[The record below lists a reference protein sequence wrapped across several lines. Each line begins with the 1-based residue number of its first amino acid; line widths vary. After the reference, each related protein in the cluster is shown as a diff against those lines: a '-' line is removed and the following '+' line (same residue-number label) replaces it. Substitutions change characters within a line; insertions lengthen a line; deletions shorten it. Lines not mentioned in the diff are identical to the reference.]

1 LWRLFWE
8 HFKQQSRGEPTG
20 SPSTPRDDMAIRWAL
35 QAVRTSMGRTA
46 KIKAIDPEERIAKIA
61 KTEAVAIVPSGRNVP
76 NDPSVP
82 SGRDGRKGPTD
93 LDLLISHPESCGR

>member
-1 LWRLFWE
+1 
-8 HFKQQSRGEPTG
+8 
-20 SPSTPRDDMAIRWAL
+20 MAIRWAL

-46 KIKAIDPEERIAKIA
+46 KIKAIDPEERIAK
-61 KTEAVAIVPSGRNVP
+61 TEAVAIVPSGRNVP

-82 SGRDGRKGPTD
+82 SDRNGRTGPTD

>member
-1 LWRLFWE
+1 
-8 HFKQQSRGEPTG
+8 
-20 SPSTPRDDMAIRWAL
+20 MAIRWAL

-46 KIKAIDPEERIAKIA
+46 KIKAIDPEERIA

-93 LDLLISHPESCGR
+93 LGVLISHLESCGR

>member
-1 LWRLFWE
+1 MWRLFWE

-46 KIKAIDPEERIAKIA
+46 KIKAIDPEERIAK
-61 KTEAVAIVPSGRNVP
+61 TEAVAIVPSGRNVP
-76 NDPSVP
+76 NDPSWT
-82 SGRDGRKGPTD
+82 DGRKGPTD